1 MSRYHDEE
9 ELEQREQEGVEQA
22 AEQQE
27 PSEPSTDGA
36 PPWAPAPPQIH
47 RFKDPEAVAQAAA
60 QRWLEAAQRA
70 VQKLD
75 HFVVALSGGGTP
87 RLLYRRMTESPFR
100 EKAPWDRTFFVFGD
114 ERCVPPDDESSN
126 YRMARETLFEPLGIA
141 EHRVLRMKGE
151 DNPAD
156 AARRYQ
162 VRLGDLFLTRPKP
175 SFDLVLLGV
184 GPDGH
189 TASLFPGTAA
199 LDERERWVVANHVPQ
214 LDAWRLTLTLPALS
228 SGGRVLFLATG
239 AEKAQVVAE
248 AFGGLPHDTPY
259 PCELVQPPGSRRE
272 VLLDREAAALLP

>member
-1 MSRYHDEE
+1 MSRLHDGE
-9 ELEQREQEGVEQA
+9 ELEQQELEGQEQQSEA
-22 AEQQE
+22 AE
-27 PSEPSTDGA
+27 PGADGA
-36 PPWAPAPPQIH
+36 APWAPAPPQIH
-47 RFKDPEAVAQAAA
+47 RFKDPEAVAHAAA
-60 QRWLEAAQRA
+60 QRWLETAARA

-75 HFVVALSGGGTP
+75 HFVVALSGGSTP

-126 YRMARETLFEPLGIA
+126 YRMAREMLFEPLGIA

-151 DNPAD
+151 DKPED
-156 AARRYQ
+156 AARRYE

-199 LDERERWVVANHVPQ
+199 LAERERWVAANRVPQ
-214 LDAWRLTLTLPALS
+214 LDAWRLTLTLPALAS
-228 SGGRVLFLATG
+228 AGRVLFLATG
-239 AEKAQVVAE
+239 TEKARVIAE
-248 AFGGLPHDTPY
+248 AFGGVPHDPPY
-259 PCELVQPPGSRRE
+259 PCELVQPPGARRE
-272 VLLDREAAALLP
+272 VLLDREAASLLP